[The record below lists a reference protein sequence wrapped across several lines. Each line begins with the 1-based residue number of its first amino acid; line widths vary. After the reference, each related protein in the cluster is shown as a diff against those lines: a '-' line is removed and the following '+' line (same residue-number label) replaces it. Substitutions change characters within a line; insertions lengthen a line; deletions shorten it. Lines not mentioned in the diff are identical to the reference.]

1 MVSSIVLLLNVMGHL
16 YHLRTSLEIHYTKIK
31 EQYDTN
37 QNNCERP
44 NELKKT
50 YYFVVKQQPID

>member
-31 EQYDTN
+31 EQYDSN

-44 NELKKT
+44 NGT
-50 YYFVVKQQPID
+50 